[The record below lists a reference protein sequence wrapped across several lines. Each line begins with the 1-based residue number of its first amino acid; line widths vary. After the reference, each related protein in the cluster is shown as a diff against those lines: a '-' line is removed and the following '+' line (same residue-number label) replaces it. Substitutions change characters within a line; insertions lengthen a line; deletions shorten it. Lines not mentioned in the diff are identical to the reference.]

1 MVAIPILEELKNA
14 SSPAERA
21 IWILQAPLALLYRDH
36 MAIRNV
42 LLAAQDKAAIAAL
55 DAELAAMLAVR
66 DHLGTQPE
74 TIRFSTHY
82 HRAVMAAAVRDAREH
97 GGEHRNRG
105 QD

>member
-1 MVAIPILEELKNA
+1 MVAIPILEELKGA
-14 SSPAERA
+14 SSPADRA
-21 IWILQAPLALLYRDH
+21 IWILKAPLALLYRDH

-42 LLAAQDKAAIAAL
+42 LLPAQDEAAIAAL

-74 TIRFSTHY
+74 TIRFSIHY